1 MKKIGLFLVVPLLFL
16 LFSCAE
22 QQAQQTT
29 IEDLAEGLTVKLETL
44 ITSPTAVDDYVKV
57 WASGSEAQA
66 KKSEF
71 TAQLRNTISTL
82 GNKIEYLGI
91 QLYETK
97 ASTPIYS
104 FDLGM
109 KPDDVD
115 KVYLLHLMFKNQSN
129 QQLSPYIIPF
139 ITLKT
144 EADKDKIFL
153 AVIFERNGI
162 QIYPQPI
169 AP

>member
-22 QQAQQTT
+22 QQTQQTT
-29 IEDLAEGLTVKLETL
+29 IEDLAEGLTAKLGTL
-44 ITSPTAVDDYVKV
+44 ITSPTAVDEYVKV
-57 WASGSEAQA
+57 WASGAEA

-82 GNKIEYLGI
+82 GNEIQYLGI

-153 AVIFERNGI
+153 AVIFERNDI
-162 QIYPQPI
+162 LQIYPRPI